1 MCMLCV
7 SNPLVDWHALD
18 AEAMEPSQIGTGARR
33 HQQRHIG
40 RLQSGLVNQLDSG
53 SYWYNSAG
61 AVAQTI
67 SYGFTTSNS
76 FASGFGEAS
85 GWSAFTEAQKTAVR
99 QMMTLWDDL
108 IAPSFVESTGSPNT
122 ADIKFS
128 NTTTDIS
135 FAHAYYPG
143 QVNIEASSYDKIDR
157 FGLAQSRLQ
166 QRRQQSR
173 HAHLRRLRL
182 HGHHA

>member
-1 MCMLCV
+1 MRVGVCVMLCV

-18 AEAMEPSQIGTGARR
+18 AEAMEPSQIGTAQGGSSNGTSVGLN
-33 HQQRHIG
+33 Q
-40 RLQSGLVNQLDSG
+40 GLVNQLDSG
-53 SYWYNSAG
+53 CIGTLLG
-61 AVAQTI
+61 ARSPTTI

-76 FASGFGEAS
+76 FAGWGEAS
-85 GWSAFTEAQKTAVR
+85 GWSTFTEAQKTAVR

-143 QVNIEASSYDKIDR
+143 R
-157 FGLAQSRLQ
+157 
-166 QRRQQSR
+166 
-173 HAHLRRLRL
+173 
-182 HGHHA
+182 